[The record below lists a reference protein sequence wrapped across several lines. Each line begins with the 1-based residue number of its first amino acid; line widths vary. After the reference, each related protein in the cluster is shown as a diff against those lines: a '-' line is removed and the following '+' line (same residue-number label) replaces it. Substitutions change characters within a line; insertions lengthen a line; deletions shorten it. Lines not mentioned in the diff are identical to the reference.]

1 MTEIIILS
9 AALLPAIILWVYI
22 WRKDPQPEPTSQLLK
37 AVLYEDGKGL
47 APDITKSKFLYCFL
61 NSKLFRYFKRI
72 KFVAYGD
79 EYKTAEVEYGAEIT
93 PEATPAKEGYT
104 FSGWSDHAAWYM
116 YGTCYGIC
124 TENTYHA
131 AKPLYI
137 GVSALRWYMVHVF
150 LNSSEKEQQAC

>member
-1 MTEIIILS
+1 MRLKLEL
-9 AALLPAIILWVYI
+9 AAKPRLTAIDLLPLNT
-22 WRKDPQPEPTSQLLK
+22 KTSTASRQ
-37 AVLYEDGKGL
+37 DGKGQ

-79 EYKTAEVEYGAEIT
+79 EYKTAEVDYGAEIT

-131 AKPLYI
+131 
-137 GVSALRWYMVHVF
+137 
-150 LNSSEKEQQAC
+150 